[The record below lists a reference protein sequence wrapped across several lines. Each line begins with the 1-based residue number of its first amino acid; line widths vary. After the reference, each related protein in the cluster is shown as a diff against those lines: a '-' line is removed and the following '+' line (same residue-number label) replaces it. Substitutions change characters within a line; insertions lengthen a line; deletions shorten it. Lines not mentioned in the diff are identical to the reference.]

1 LLFSPL
7 HQCGLGLTSDAIR
20 CNALNAQVTP
30 DNPVYLAT
38 IGHLQEALAGSVG
51 PSQAAQIAVARVA
64 QLLAQQSA
72 MLANIDH
79 FMLIAALGL
88 LGIVVTLLQRVFR

>member
-1 LLFSPL
+1 
-7 HQCGLGLTSDAIR
+7 
-20 CNALNAQVTP
+20 
-30 DNPVYLAT
+30 
-38 IGHLQEALAGSVG
+38 
-51 PSQAAQIAVARVA
+51 
-64 QLLAQQSA
+64 